1 MPICSN
7 CGTEFNK
14 NAKDALMVS
23 QSVEVGVPVEAA
35 ALCPECLDGAKVIKL
50 VLKRN
55 LAGQFAYEQF
65 SALEMENRAF
75 GKVG

>member
-7 CGTEFNK
+7 CGTTFNK
-14 NAKDALMVS
+14 STKDSLSVN
-23 QSVEVGVPVEAA
+23 QCVEVGLPIEAA

-65 SALEMENRAF
+65 SVLEMENRAF
-75 GKVG
+75 GKSA